1 MIIHTRRYMFVSFD
15 DLKQLSFKKLERVCD
30 KVFVF
35 VHENIESV
43 PFFLVRDM
51 QKMGNNVKWITITG
65 NTLSDMSYQICF
77 LMGKLHEKM
86 SADIEFAILSNDA
99 TFDPLVTFINS
110 TGRSCIRVQQ
120 KDGTHHHE
128 NAHSLDPLSK
138 QPRPMIQ
145 EEESPF
151 QTVTNNPNTDMS
163 STDFYEMT
171 PPTQNFS
178 ADFSADFSTTH
189 TNFETTNETFTNK
202 NKNQYESFIIEAA
215 LETVRRLI
223 RSGNRPSEIGILKN
237 YILLHHRD
245 EKIHRNIEKIIEY
258 LQSNNNITLNETE
271 VIYHF

>member
-35 VHENIESV
+35 VHENIEAV
-43 PFFLVRDM
+43 PFTLVRDM

-86 SADIEFAILSNDA
+86 SADIEFAILSNDP
-99 TFDPLVTFINS
+99 TFDPLVTFINT

-120 KDGTHHHE
+120 KENGHNNENTH
-128 NAHSLDPLSK
+128 NLDPLSK
-138 QPRPMIQ
+138 QPRPLMD
-145 EEESPF
+145 EEPSF
-151 QTVTNNPNTDMS
+151 QTVTKNVNTDMS

-171 PPTQNFS
+171 PSTPSFPNRFATENNSFTTENQVFTQ
-178 ADFSADFSTTH
+178 
-189 TNFETTNETFTNK
+189 TNK
-202 NKNQYESFIIEAA
+202 PQYDDFIVEAA

-223 RSGNRPSEIGILKN
+223 RSGNRPSEISILKN

-245 EKIHRNIEKIIEY
+245 EKVHRNIEKIVEY
-258 LQSNNNITLNETE
+258 LEYNDNVTINETE

>member
-1 MIIHTRRYMFVSFD
+1 MVIHTRRYMFVSFD

-35 VHENIESV
+35 VHENIEAV
-43 PFFLVRDM
+43 PFSLVRDM

-86 SADIEFAILSNDA
+86 SADIEFAILSNDP

-120 KDGTHHHE
+120 KENGHNNENTHH
-128 NAHSLDPLSK
+128 LDPLSK
-138 QPRPMIQ
+138 QPRPLIDD
-145 EEESPF
+145 ESAF
-151 QTVTNNPNTDMS
+151 QTVTKNISTDMS
-163 STDFYEMT
+163 SADFYEMT
-171 PPTQNFS
+171 PPTPTFPNH
-178 ADFSADFSTTH
+178 FSTESTAFA
-189 TNFETTNETFTNK
+189 TENQDFTKTNK
-202 NKNQYESFIIEAA
+202 PQYDDFIIEAA

-245 EKIHRNIEKIIEY
+245 EKVHRNIEKIVQYLEY
-258 LQSNNNITLNETE
+258 NNNITINETE

>member
-1 MIIHTRRYMFVSFD
+1 MFVSFD

-35 VHENIESV
+35 VHENIEAV
-43 PFFLVRDM
+43 PFSLVRDM

-86 SADIEFAILSNDA
+86 SADIEFAILSNDP

-120 KDGTHHHE
+120 KENGHNNENTH
-128 NAHSLDPLSK
+128 NLDPLSK
-138 QPRPMIQ
+138 QPRPLIT
-145 EEESPF
+145 EEELAF
-151 QTVTNNPNTDMS
+151 QTVTKNINTDMS
-163 STDFYEMT
+163 SAAFYEMT
-171 PPTQNFS
+171 PASQSFPAHFSEEDTLFSPNAESFVQN
-178 ADFSADFSTTH
+178 
-189 TNFETTNETFTNK
+189 NNI
-202 NKNQYESFIIEAA
+202 QYEDFMTEAA

-223 RSGNRPSEIGILKN
+223 RSGNRPSEISILKN

-245 EKIHRNIEKIIEY
+245 EKIHRNIGKIIEY
-258 LQSNNNITLNETE
+258 LEYNNNITINETE